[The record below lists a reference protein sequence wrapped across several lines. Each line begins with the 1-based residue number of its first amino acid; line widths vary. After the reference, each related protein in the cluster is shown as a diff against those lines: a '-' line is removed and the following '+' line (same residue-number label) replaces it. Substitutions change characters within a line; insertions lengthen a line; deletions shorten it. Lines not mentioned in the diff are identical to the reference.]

1 MPTSSSTSDRRE
13 PYLTEARDTST
24 GREPGVVGETVPRDI
39 VPSRRPVTPGNSET
53 YSGAPGG
60 R

>member
-1 MPTSSSTSDRRE
+1 MSQKPATRVLDGNPGSSAGD
-13 PYLTEARDTST
+13 
-24 GREPGVVGETVPRDI
+24 ETVPRDI
-39 VPSRRPVTPGNSET
+39 VPSRRPVTPEDSET